1 MELTDIPDER
11 SYAHQQQELLAQY
24 GCPLILLSLHTFGPI
39 DEHYAVFKRAFQ
51 EGLERVEAA
60 LTASGAKVLYRGVQ
74 ATPPGLSYGVWV
86 IDGSG
91 KDLKRLCVELEDT
104 DALSQLFDLDVVEP
118 DGRKWDRS
126 QLGCPPRKCILCGCK
141 RHSCAA
147 RNAHPTKVLQQTAQ
161 QILWDFFAQQDS
173 KRLAAL
179 AAKALLYEVC
189 TTPKP
194 GLVDRN
200 NNGSHKD
207 MDLFTFLD
215 STAALLPYF
224 EQAAALGQKTAGL
237 PPEETFRLLRALGIR
252 GEQAMFRATSGVN
265 THKGAIF
272 SLGTVCAGAGRL
284 WTPAG
289 LPTESSSL
297 LRQCSSLCAQ
307 AVREDL
313 AAITPESAATVGQQ
327 LYLDYGLDGIRGELS
342 RGLPAVAQIGL
353 PALKKALS
361 VGSTLEQAGVSVL
374 LHLMAHVSDTNLIA
388 RGGLEGQHWAAYQA
402 QDLLDR
408 GTTDSEAVVELDRR
422 LIRRNLSPGGCAD
435 LLAITYFLYFL
446 TLE

>member
-126 QLGCPPRKCILCGCK
+126 QLGCPPRKCILCGRK

-147 RNAHPTKVLQQTAQ
+147 GNAHPTKVLQQTAQ

-224 EQAAALGQKTAGL
+224 EQAAALGQKTAGC
-237 PPEETFRLLRALGIR
+237 PPKKPSAFFARSVSEE
-252 GEQAMFRATSGVN
+252 
-265 THKGAIF
+265 
-272 SLGTVCAGAGRL
+272 
-284 WTPAG
+284 
-289 LPTESSSL
+289 
-297 LRQCSSLCAQ
+297 
-307 AVREDL
+307 
-313 AAITPESAATVGQQ
+313 
-327 LYLDYGLDGIRGELS
+327 S
-342 RGLPAVAQIGL
+342 RPCFGP
-353 PALKKALS
+353 PP
-361 VGSTLEQAGVSVL
+361 GSTLTRAPSSRWVQSAPEQDAFGRQQDFLRKALPSCVSVL
-374 LHLMAHVSDTNLIA
+374 PCAPRLSGRIWQPLLRKVRQQSDSSFTLTTVWMEF
-388 RGGLEGQHWAAYQA
+388 GGSCLG
-402 QDLLDR
+402 DF
-408 GTTDSEAVVELDRR
+408 RR
-422 LIRRNLSPGGCAD
+422 
-435 LLAITYFLYFL
+435 
-446 TLE
+446 